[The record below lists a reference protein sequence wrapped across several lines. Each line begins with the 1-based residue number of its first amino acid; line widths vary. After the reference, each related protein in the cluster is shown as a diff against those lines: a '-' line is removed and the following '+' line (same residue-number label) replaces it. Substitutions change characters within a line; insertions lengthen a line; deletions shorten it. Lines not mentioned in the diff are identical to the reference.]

1 MKTDQKLPAEERI
14 KQKKLFD
21 LIFDQG
27 RSFRAHP
34 IKLVYQETVFN
45 AEHPVKIAVIVP
57 KRWMK
62 HAHDRNRQKRLMR
75 EAYRLN
81 KTILSENIQY
91 QKKGL
96 ALIFLAQ
103 CNTPLSYSE
112 TEGKI
117 ILLLQRLRAV
127 YAKADR

>member
-1 MKTDQKLPAEERI
+1 MKPDQKLPAEERI

-27 RSFRAHP
+27 KSFRVHP
-34 IKLVYQETVFN
+34 IKLVYKETDYR
-45 AEHPVKIAVIVP
+45 EDHPVKIAVIVP

-81 KTILSENIQY
+81 KSIVADTGRNK
-91 QKKGL
+91 KKGL

-103 CNTPLSYSE
+103 CKSPLSYSE

-127 YAKADR
+127 YAQADH

>member
-1 MKTDQKLPAEERI
+1 MKPDQKLPAEERI

-21 LIFDQG
+21 LIFDKGQ
-27 RSFRAHP
+27 SFRAHP
-34 IKLVYQETVFN
+34 LKLVYKETDFN
-45 AEHPVKIAVIVP
+45 EDHPVKIAVIVP

-62 HAHDRNRQKRLMR
+62 HAHDRNRQKRLLR

-81 KTILSENIQY
+81 KHIISDPSRQ

-103 CNTPLSYSE
+103 CKSPLSYSE